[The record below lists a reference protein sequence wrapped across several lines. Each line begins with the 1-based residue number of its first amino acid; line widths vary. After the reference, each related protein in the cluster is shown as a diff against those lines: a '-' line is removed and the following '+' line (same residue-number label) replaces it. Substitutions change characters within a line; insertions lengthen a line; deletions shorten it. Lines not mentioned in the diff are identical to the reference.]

1 MPQARK
7 IGTIA
12 AGASGAPWG
21 AAFQAAMVLDRVG
34 PIAPVYPLPRAT
46 RCGEMPDPRG
56 PSNHLS
62 ILKRAAYPE
71 K

>member
-12 AGASGAPWG
+12 AGASGPPLGGASRPPWSWIES
-21 AAFQAAMVLDRVG
+21 DRSPQFTRCRG
-34 PIAPVYPLPRAT
+34 AT

-56 PSNHLS
+56 PFNHLS